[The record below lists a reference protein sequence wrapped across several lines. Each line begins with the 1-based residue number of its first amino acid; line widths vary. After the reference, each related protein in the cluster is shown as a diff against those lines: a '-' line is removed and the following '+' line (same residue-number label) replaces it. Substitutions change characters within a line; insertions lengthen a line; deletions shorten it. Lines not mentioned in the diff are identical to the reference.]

1 MNRVK
6 FTLLAASLSLA
17 MAFTFTSCAGKPPV
31 QQMQASTPE
40 PKPQYVGSDA
50 TSQIPCFEFDTA
62 EYLTGFG
69 EYMGS
74 SAQFGL
80 LVQNATERAKQNIL
94 QKLGAHVQGLS
105 TTFRSSYGSNQ
116 GSDVAEK
123 MVNATD
129 IAINRAINDARAVCS
144 QQGAIGADGHQRVFI
159 GLRIYKNELEN
170 AVVKSIADK
179 LTDDEKRAID
189 FEEKRFREQH
199 KAAFEE
205 FKEERKQQ

>member
-6 FTLLAASLSLA
+6 LALVAAIS
-17 MAFTFTSCAGKPPV
+17 MALTFTFSSCASKPPL
-31 QQMQASTPE
+31 QEQASVSAAQQ
-40 PKPQYVGSDA
+40 PQYAGTGA
-50 TSQIPCFEFDTA
+50 TDDIPCLEFDTA

-80 LVQNATERAKQNIL
+80 LVQNSTERAKQNIL

-129 IAINRAINDARAVCS
+129 IAINKVISDARTVCMK
-144 QQGAIGADGHQRVFI
+144 QGPIGADGHQRIFV
-159 GLRIYKNELEN
+159 GLRIYKEELEKS
-170 AVVKSIADK
+170 VVNTIADK
-179 LTDDEKRAID
+179 LTDDEKRSID

-199 KAAFEE
+199 KAAFES
-205 FKEERKQQ
+205 FKEESKQK